1 MWWTLLIILVVV
13 VGIFIGLSFL
23 GKRLQKKQE
32 ATESQAREGAKPVSI
47 FVIEKKR
54 VRMRDAGFPQ
64 IVLEQTP
71 KFFRRSKVSVVRA
84 KVGPQIAILMCDEK
98 AFALIPEK
106 KEVKVLLNGIY
117 IVEAKS
123 ARGGL
128 LPPPAKK
135 GFMARLK
142 EKAGSGQDSGSA
154 KNAAKEAKKAAK
166 AKEKE
171 AAKDGKTSKK

>member
-1 MWWTLLIILVVV
+1 MWWLLIVLLVV
-13 VGIFIGLSFL
+13 VGIFIGLTFL

-32 ATESQAREGAKPVSI
+32 ATESQAREGAKAVSI
-47 FVIEKKR
+47 FVIEKKK

-64 IVLEQTP
+64 IVLDQTP
-71 KFFRRSKVSVVRA
+71 KFFRRSKVAVVKA
-84 KVGPQIAILMCDEK
+84 KVGPQIATLMCDEK
-98 AFALIPEK
+98 AFAVIPEK

-128 LPPPAKK
+128 LPPPVKK
-135 GFMARLK
+135 GLMARIR
-142 EKAGSGQDSGSA
+142 EKASSGQEQA
-154 KNAAKEAKKAAK
+154 KNSEKQSKKAAK

-171 AAKDGKTSKK
+171 GAKNSK

>member
-1 MWWTLLIILVVV
+1 
-13 VGIFIGLSFL
+13 
-23 GKRLQKKQE
+23 
-32 ATESQAREGAKPVSI
+32 
-47 FVIEKKR
+47 
-54 VRMRDAGFPQ
+54 MRDAGFPQ

-106 KEVKVLLNGIY
+106 KEVKVLMNGIY

-128 LPPPAKK
+128 EAPPVKK
-135 GFMARLK
+135 TFRQKLQEK
-142 EKAGSGQDSGSA
+142 YSKLRKQEKAEETKKS
-154 KNAAKEAKKAAK
+154 KKKA
-166 AKEKE
+166 
-171 AAKDGKTSKK
+171 

>member
-1 MWWTLLIILVVV
+1 MWWLLVVLLVV

-23 GKRLQKKQE
+23 GKKLQKKQE

-47 FVIEKKR
+47 FVIEKKK

-64 IVLEQTP
+64 IVIDQTP
-71 KFFRRSKVSVVRA
+71 KFFRRSKVSVVKA
-84 KVGPQIAILMCDEK
+84 KVGPQIATLMCDEK
-98 AFALIPEK
+98 AYALIPEK

-128 LPPPAKK
+128 LPPPTKK
-135 GFMARLK
+135 GFMARIR
-142 EKAGSGQDSGSA
+142 EKAAGGQEA
-154 KNAAKEAKKAAK
+154 MNARAAEKQAKKAAK
-166 AKEKE
+166 AKAKE
-171 AAKDGKTSKK
+171 AAKAAKESK

>member
-1 MWWTLLIILVVV
+1 MPWILLIILVVV

-23 GKRLQKKQE
+23 GRKLQKKQE

-54 VRMRDAGFPQ
+54 TRMKDAGFPQ
-64 IVLEQTP
+64 IVIDQTP
-71 KFFRRSKVSVVRA
+71 KFFRRSKVAVVRA

-98 AFALIPEK
+98 AFAVIPEK

-142 EKAGSGQDSGSA
+142 ERASGGQDAAAA
-154 KNAAKEAKKAAK
+154 KAKEKEAKKAAK

-171 AAKDGKTSKK
+171 AKKEAKQK

>member
-1 MWWTLLIILVVV
+1 MWWLLIVLLVV

-23 GKRLQKKQE
+23 GRKLQKKQE
-32 ATESQAREGAKPVSI
+32 ATESQAREGAKAVSI

-64 IVLEQTP
+64 IVLDQTP
-71 KFFRRSKVSVVRA
+71 KFFRRSKVAVVRA
-84 KVGPQIAILMCDEK
+84 KVGPQIAMLMCDEK
-98 AFALIPEK
+98 AFAVIPEK

-128 LPPPAKK
+128 LPPPVKK
-135 GFMARLK
+135 GLFARIK
-142 EKAGSGQDSGSA
+142 EKASGAQDDAAA
-154 KNAAKEAKKAAK
+154 KAKEKEAKKAAK

-171 AAKDGKTSKK
+171 AAKAAKVKENK